1 MLGTYDLA
9 ATSSSSGGFSS
20 STIILILI
28 VVVAFYFLMIRPQQR
43 RKQQA
48 AQKQSNV
55 QPGARVRTTAGMYA
69 TVVDVDGD
77 DVVLE
82 VAPGVEVRYMKRAI
96 MDVVSPGDEPDE
108 TVTDFTD
115 TESDDAESDDTDSDT
130 DTDTDTDTD
139 VNPDAEW
146 ESFESDDAET
156 GSTTTGSTHWQHH
169 QGLAAPAQATST
181 RQAISGT
188 PKQKRLAPGPRAGWN
203 GRADRDHA
211 DLDSRRP
218 DVQPR

>member
-9 ATSSSSGGFSS
+9 ATSSKSGFSS
-20 STIILILI
+20 STIFLILI

-48 AQKQSNV
+48 AQKQNTV

-69 TVVDVDGD
+69 TVVAVDGD

-96 MDVVSPGDEPDE
+96 MDVVSPGDEPEE

-115 TESDDAESDDTDSDT
+115 TDEESEESESDDSDSQNTD
-130 DTDTDTDTD
+130 
-139 VNPDAEW
+139 A
-146 ESFESDDAET
+146 DDDDMNT
-156 GSTTTGSTHWQHH
+156 G
-169 QGLAAPAQATST
+169 
-181 RQAISGT
+181 
-188 PKQKRLAPGPRAGWN
+188 
-203 GRADRDHA
+203 
-211 DLDSRRP
+211 
-218 DVQPR
+218 